1 MGTHQK
7 ENHDFEALR
16 NDLLTHPSLETSL
29 KERLRTFFDTIDT
42 AGTLNKPINIS
53 GFRLPSESTY
63 KLIFENNPVGILHF
77 NEKGLITACND
88 KFVDIMGSS
97 REKLLGL
104 DMTRLPNKIVAGA
117 TNKAIH
123 GQKAH
128 YSGMYESVTS
138 GKTMP
143 LRATFEPIFDADGN
157 VLGGVGL
164 VEDNTEIYETLKNLR
179 ESERRYRSIFQKSS
193 SAMLI
198 IDPSDGT
205 IFDVNDSAAEFYGWD
220 KEELKEKKIFDIN
233 TLPKAELQRD
243 LKTALE
249 GTRKVFFSRHKKAD
263 GSLVDVEVNYGSI
276 TIHNAEM
283 IHCIVHDISE
293 RKKAMSDMRKFRL
306 GIDRS
311 SNAIFI
317 TDPDGQIQYANPAF
331 EKLYGYSSD
340 EILNENARILKSGM
354 QEDSFY
360 KKFWDTIKSGEIM
373 RGEIVNRTKDGRL
386 LDIRF
391 SSNPI
396 IDDNGK
402 VIGYIAIQSD
412 ITEQKNLE
420 NQLRN
425 SLYEKDTLL
434 AEIHHRVK
442 NNLAM
447 VSAMMV
453 LQSEKTENA
462 ELKEKLL
469 NSTNRIKAIAN
480 IHEHLYETANFSR
493 IEFAKNTEL
502 LIQSIIDSQSLEKEV
517 SVSNIGKSCYLN
529 INQGIYC
536 SIIINEVV
544 TNILNHAFN
553 KLHSGTIEID
563 IREENEQVTI
573 CISDNGHPLPDIF
586 PHEESQGLGVELIN
600 ILTRQLEGSFTFN
613 SEGGKSTFT
622 LTFKKSAE
630 PSSPLQDGKIPSS

>member
-1 MGTHQK
+1 
-7 ENHDFEALR
+7 
-16 NDLLTHPSLETSL
+16 
-29 KERLRTFFDTIDT
+29 
-42 AGTLNKPINIS
+42 
-53 GFRLPSESTY
+53 
-63 KLIFENNPVGILHF
+63 
-77 NEKGLITACND
+77 
-88 KFVDIMGSS
+88 
-97 REKLLGL
+97 
-104 DMTRLPNKIVAGA
+104 
-117 TNKAIH
+117 
-123 GQKAH
+123 
-128 YSGMYESVTS
+128 
-138 GKTMP
+138 
-143 LRATFEPIFDADGN
+143 
-157 VLGGVGL
+157 
-164 VEDNTEIYETLKNLR
+164 
-179 ESERRYRSIFQKSS
+179 
-193 SAMLI
+193 
-198 IDPSDGT
+198 
-205 IFDVNDSAAEFYGWD
+205 
-220 KEELKEKKIFDIN
+220 
-233 TLPKAELQRD
+233 
-243 LKTALE
+243 
-249 GTRKVFFSRHKKAD
+249 
-263 GSLVDVEVNYGSI
+263 
-276 TIHNAEM
+276 
-283 IHCIVHDISE
+283 
-293 RKKAMSDMRKFRL
+293 MSDLRKFRL

-331 EKLYGYSSD
+331 ENLYGYTSD
-340 EILNENARILKSGM
+340 EILNENARILKSGV
-354 QEDSFY
+354 QEDSYY

-396 IDDNGK
+396 IDDNEK
-402 VIGYIAIQSD
+402 VIGFIAIQSD
-412 ITEQKNLE
+412 ITEQKNME

-447 VSAMMV
+447 ISAMMM

-480 IHEHLYETANFSR
+480 IHEHLYDTANFSR
-493 IEFAKNTEL
+493 IDFAQNTEL

-517 SVSNIGKSCYLN
+517 SVSNTGESCYLN

-544 TNILNHAFN
+544 TNILNHAFSR
-553 KLHSGTIEID
+553 LHSGTIEID

-573 CISDNGHPLPDIF
+573 CISDDGHPLPETF
-586 PHEESQGLGVELIN
+586 PHEESQGLGVELIH

-613 SEGGKSTFT
+613 SKGGKSTFT

-630 PSSPLQDGKIPSS
+630 PSAPLQGSQILSS